1 MKSGSR
7 TIGDKLARQIEV
19 GCDQTK
25 GWMDVPHNAA
35 VQPDAPVANKPVDL
49 LAFLTLAE
57 HPYTV
62 APKSRPQLLKNVTDV
77 LNRRAKKIA

>member
-49 LAFLTLAE
+49 LAFFDIGRAPLYGCAK
-57 HPYTV
+57 V
-62 APKSRPQLLKNVTDV
+62 APPTAQECD
-77 LNRRAKKIA
+77 